1 MWCQQVG
8 LLQVVVIE
16 ESVAWRE
23 MLCDRKNS
31 NWYDSETQENT
42 HMGKVGGRKRKESA
56 IFD

>member
-1 MWCQQVG
+1 
-8 LLQVVVIE
+8 LQVVVIE